1 MMTFPLLSSKMTSSS
16 LVTTVIEGKSLNE
29 EIKNDMCI
37 HRYTL
42 TQKYYTYDEGYR
54 YIIYIF
60 SQNIQSQLCYNNI
73 IIYHFLELF
82 SHTNIMNKYIHSY
95 FFVKIWSTF
104 NHSTDILPTAQ
115 NFEIFNILHIV
126 PFSTVY
132 KKIHKSV

>member
-54 YIIYIF
+54 YI
-60 SQNIQSQLCYNNI
+60 
-73 IIYHFLELF
+73 
-82 SHTNIMNKYIHSY
+82 
-95 FFVKIWSTF
+95 
-104 NHSTDILPTAQ
+104 
-115 NFEIFNILHIV
+115 
-126 PFSTVY
+126 
-132 KKIHKSV
+132 